1 MLSLGTQHVEDVE
14 SVLSWG
20 LGFRSESVGTQHKN
34 GVFQTKRERR
44 YISLVE
50 RVLRA
55 LFLIRALRKEEST
68 INTERRLLVVR
79 LFGQSRR
86 FCRRRRIIL
95 SLLLLFDDVDT
106 REDDGACIVV
116 FPPTTFTTHESDDF
130 EEVVHFE
137 TCDGNT
143 TTTARRL

>member
-20 LGFRSESVGTQHKN
+20 LGFRSESLGTQH
-34 GVFQTKRERR
+34 FPTKRERR
-44 YISLVE
+44 YISLDE

-143 TTTARRL
+143 TTTARMRL